1 MTLMKSRCWLPVFAV
16 TLLAGCQAMDFGGA
30 STISDKLSWTRSDEK
45 LKASEF
51 ETPVRLISIWSD
63 AMYNQPG
70 QVPTRGFGGR
80 LYFYNAKDKA
90 VPVEGQLIVY
100 AYDESPDGTPAK
112 APSRRFGFTPEQ
124 FTSHYSETELGASY
138 SVWIP
143 WDQVGGIRKAIT
155 LLPVFTSTGG
165 HVVMGEQSIN
175 VLPGK
180 APENPQPAR
189 KGYFTPLSSHEPQ
202 TVRPVAYDQPQTR
215 ADLRR
220 DSWQQTHTFEPDMQN
235 LTRPRS
241 TTIPLP
247 MTMARRLVA
256 NSAAAPGAQL
266 ETPDGGNRSGLAA
279 HMPDVPSEP
288 DTAPTATGEAPPP
301 VTHFARP
308 RFPAPRVQ
316 AAPLS
321 PVRVGTTLH
330 RAAPQLGPPSPRPTD
345 PSSSAAEFVP
355 DASGRADWDR

>member
-1 MTLMKSRCWLPVFAV
+1 
-16 TLLAGCQAMDFGGA
+16 
-30 STISDKLSWTRSDEK
+30 
-45 LKASEF
+45 
-51 ETPVRLISIWSD
+51 VRLISIWSD

-80 LYFYNAKDKA
+80 LYFYNAKEKT

-124 FTSHYSETELGASY
+124 FTSHYSATELGASY

-155 LLPVFTSTGG
+155 LLPVFTSTSG

-180 APENPQPAR
+180 APENPEPAR

-202 TVRPVAYDQPQTR
+202 MVRPVAYDQPQTR
-215 ADLRR
+215 TDPLR

-235 LTRPRS
+235 TMRPRS

-256 NSAAAPGAQL
+256 GSAVAPGTEL
-266 ETPDGGNRSGLAA
+266 ETSPDGADRNGLVG
-279 HMPDVPSEP
+279 HMPDAPAGTDASTMAP
-288 DTAPTATGEAPPP
+288 ATAAPPP
-301 VTHFARP
+301 ATRFARP
-308 RFPAPRVQ
+308 RSPAPRVQ

-321 PVRVGTTLH
+321 PVRVGTKPHL
-330 RAAPQLGPPSPRPTD
+330 AAPQLGPPSPPPTN
-345 PSSSAAEFVP
+345 PSSSAGGFVP